1 MKLILFFL
9 AFPLLLSA
17 QTKQIGGQ
25 VQDTNKILLAGATV
39 VLLDS
44 SYQEV
49 SEVKTDRYGK
59 FILPLDPHSGY
70 YVRTTYLNFK
80 PQELFFRS
88 DTISRPLLF
97 ELLPEAKI
105 LEEAQVIGRQ
115 PRLIRKLDRLE
126 FNVQNSNLSALNLI
140 AGIF

>member
-25 VQDTNKILLAGATV
+25 VQDTDKILLAGATV

-49 SEVKTDRYGK
+49 SEVETDRYGK
-59 FILPLDPHSGY
+59 FILPLNPHRGY
-70 YVRTTYLNFK
+70 YVRTDCLKFT

-88 DTISRPLLF
+88 DTIFRPLLF
-97 ELLPEAKI
+97 ELLPGAKK
-105 LEEAQVIGRQ
+105 LGIGRGAC
-115 PRLIRKLDRLE
+115 RGR
-126 FNVQNSNLSALNLI
+126 V
-140 AGIF
+140 